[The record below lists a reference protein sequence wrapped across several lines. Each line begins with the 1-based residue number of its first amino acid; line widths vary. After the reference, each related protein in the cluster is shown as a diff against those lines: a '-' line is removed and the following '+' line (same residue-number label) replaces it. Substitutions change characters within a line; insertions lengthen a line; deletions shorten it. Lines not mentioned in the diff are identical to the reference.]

1 VATANDLLRKKEIKV
16 QEMSIRLY
24 MLTEVK
30 VWHRNY
36 FRV

>member
-24 MLTEVK
+24 MLTEV
-30 VWHRNY
+30 
-36 FRV
+36 RV